1 MEINIPNYIIFIL
14 DKLESSGFESYIVG
28 GSVRDILLGK
38 EPNDFDIATNAKP
51 EDIENIF
58 QDNKTIDI
66 GKEFGTIKILLD
78 KEEVEVTTFRT
89 EGNYLDGR
97 RPEWVKFVPA
107 IEDDLS
113 RRDFTI
119 NAIAYNKKTGIVD
132 PFNGVKDLEK
142 KIIRSVGNPK
152 ERFKEDYLRILR
164 AVRFST
170 VLDFEIEK
178 ETLKAAEE
186 YGSNISN
193 VSMER
198 INQEFFKILLSSKPS
213 KGIELMREI
222 GLLDIILPEII
233 PSIGFN
239 QQNPHHNKD
248 VYNHILCAID
258 NSPPILKVRL
268 AAFFHDMGKPHTI
281 SIDEKGIG
289 HFYGH
294 DKVGAKIAK
303 QALERMKAPHKL
315 NEEVTILVSEHMTH
329 HARFKDKGLK
339 KLIRRV
345 GVENI
350 YDLFELQKADRK
362 CSNEYASIEHILD
375 MEKRVDSILDK
386 REAFDTNQ
394 LDINGNDLLKIGFK
408 EGKIIGEVLEYLLEK
423 VIENP
428 SINKKEK
435 LLKLA
440 QKKYSKKS

>member
-222 GLLDIILPEII
+222 GLLDIIVPEII

-268 AAFFHDMGKPHTI
+268 AALFHDMGKPHTI

-315 NEEVTILVSEHMTH
+315 NEEVTILVSEHMAH

-423 VIENP
+423 VMENP

>member
-14 DKLESSGFESYIVG
+14 GKLESSGFESYIVG

-222 GLLDIILPEII
+222 GLLDIIVPEII

-268 AAFFHDMGKPHTI
+268 AALFHDMGKPHTI

-350 YDLFELQKADRK
+350 YHLFELQKADRK

-423 VIENP
+423 VMENP

>member
-28 GSVRDILLGK
+28 GSVRDILLEK

-97 RPEWVKFVPA
+97 RPEWVKFVPT

-152 ERFKEDYLRILR
+152 SRFKEDYLRILR

-222 GLLDIILPEII
+222 GLLDIIVPEII

-268 AAFFHDMGKPHTI
+268 AALFHDMGKPHTI

-423 VIENP
+423 VMENP

>member
-97 RPEWVKFVPA
+97 RPEWVKFVPT

-152 ERFKEDYLRILR
+152 SRFKEDYLRILR

-222 GLLDIILPEII
+222 GLLDIIVPEII

-268 AAFFHDMGKPHTI
+268 AALFHDMGKPHTI

-423 VIENP
+423 VMENP

>member
-58 QDNKTIDI
+58 QDNKIIDI
-66 GKEFGTIKILLD
+66 GKEFGTIKIILD

-89 EGNYLDGR
+89 EGNYSDGR
-97 RPEWVKFVPA
+97 RPEWIKFVPT

-132 PFNGVKDLEK
+132 PFNGIEDLEK

-152 ERFKEDYLRILR
+152 ARFKEDYLRILR

-186 YGSNISN
+186 YGSNISS
-193 VSMER
+193 VSAER
-198 INQEFFKILLSSKPS
+198 INHELFKILLSHKPS
-213 KGIELMREI
+213 KGIEIMREI
-222 GLLDIILPEII
+222 GLLDIIIPEIM

-268 AAFFHDMGKPHTI
+268 AALFHDMGKPHTM

-315 NEEVTILVSEHMTH
+315 IEEVTILISEHMTH

-350 YDLFELQKADRK
+350 YDLFELQKADRR
-362 CSNEYASIEHILD
+362 CSNEDASIEHILD

-423 VIENP
+423 VMENP